1 MNRLH
6 LRYFVITLVATAV
19 LSIAVQLFIMTL
31 LAGNNLALAGAA
43 LIAGWWMNVITAGAL
58 AIMAGRKSAA
68 DFIDPRIGRV
78 AGAAVGLWVGIGAV
92 AGLVIFTL
100 VLMAQV
106 PNSGI
111 RAGLIVVFGLIS
123 LIVSIVAG
131 SIAGRETAHPPE
143 VEEEA

>member
-6 LRYFVITLVATAV
+6 LRYFIITLLTTAV
-19 LSIAVQLFIMTL
+19 LSIGVQLFIMTL
-31 LAGNNLALAGAA
+31 LAGNNAALAGAA
-43 LIAGWWMNVITAGAL
+43 LIAGWWMNVIAAGTL

-68 DFIDPRIGRV
+68 QYIDPRMGRV
-78 AGAAVGLWVGIGAV
+78 AGAAVGLWVGLGAM
-92 AGLVIFTL
+92 AGLILFVF

-111 RAGLIVVFGLIS
+111 RAGLIFVFGVIS
-123 LIVSIVAG
+123 LIVSVIAG